1 MIGLKGVR
9 VLVVDDEESDALPIL
24 KAFAQKGIG
33 CAFFNGSVEG
43 LPKESERLSGVRL
56 AILDMDLV
64 GGGVADKSKVT
75 TLVSRVEALLSP
87 LNGPYAV
94 LAWTRHPELIELFE
108 EYIFSSVEAPKPIIT
123 VSLTKDQC
131 SKNGGFDLKVL
142 GQKIDEALSAFS
154 PLQFLQAWEEK
165 NFEAATEVTNILSNL
180 ILEEK
185 DPEKWRLA
193 WKNQLLNLM
202 YALGK
207 EAIGESLDEGSV
219 LSGVYNSLNPLH
231 SDRMESYICDL
242 SVLLSSSAAEILKHR
257 EECGIDRKAVINSM
271 LHLASEKD
279 GKYAA
284 GNIYRF
290 KREDKPSWVPSCE
303 ELLGD
308 FLKKEYN
315 KPEQKQELS
324 LKCHPILIEISATC
338 DHAQKN
344 IRVARFLAGLLI
356 PVSEQN
362 KIKQPAEF
370 IWRLGPLLING
381 LPSPY
386 FLCFSARHL
395 VTSSLDEAV
404 SMKSFARLRN
414 QPLMH
419 LQAWFARHASRP
431 GLIFLEER

>member
-9 VLVVDDEESDALPIL
+9 VLVVDDEESDALPVM

-43 LPKESERLSGVRL
+43 LPKESERLSGIRL

-87 LNGPYAV
+87 MNGPYVV
-94 LAWTRHPELIELFE
+94 LAWTRHPELIKLFE
-108 EYIFSSVEAPKPIIT
+108 EYMFSRVDAPKPIIT

-131 SKNGGFDLKVL
+131 ITNGEFDLKVL
-142 GQKIDEALSAFS
+142 GQKINEALSTFS

-180 ILEEK
+180 ILQET
-185 DPEKWRLA
+185 DPAKWRLA

-202 YALGK
+202 YALAK
-207 EAIGESLDEGSV
+207 ESVGESLDEHSV
-219 LSGVYNSLNPLH
+219 LIGVYNSLNPLH
-231 SDRMESYICDL
+231 SDRMESYISDL
-242 SVLLSSSAAEILKHR
+242 SVLLSGSAAEILGQK
-257 EECGIDRKAVINSM
+257 EECGIDRKAMINTM

-290 KREDKPSWVPSCE
+290 EGENKPSWVPSCE

-315 KPEQKQELS
+315 KLEQKQELS
-324 LKCHPILIEISATC
+324 LKCQPILIEISATC

-370 IWRLGPLLING
+370 IWRLGPLLVGG

-386 FLCFSARHL
+386 FLCLSARHL
-395 VTSSLDEAV
+395 VTSSLGDVV

-414 QPLMH
+414 QPLIH

-431 GLIFLEER
+431 GLILLEG